1 MGFGSEVR
9 ARGDCTKTAP
19 RTPWDIAKS
28 LHKGM
33 HAATTVGGGGGFFW
47 LPLSMLT
54 VSGVGGEKRG
64 ADGMTYV
71 QHRDKEAQEGGEIE
85 YG

>member
-1 MGFGSEVR
+1 
-9 ARGDCTKTAP
+9 
-19 RTPWDIAKS
+19 
-28 LHKGM
+28 M